1 MINKL
6 NKMNRLELIKW
17 LMNNDPNGCYSDQDS
32 INEGYEPITR
42 EEALRIALNQL
53 ENEGV

>member
-6 NKMNRLELIKW
+6 NKMDRLDLIKW

-32 INEGYEPITR
+32 INEGYKPITR
-42 EEALRIALNQL
+42 EEALKIAISQI
-53 ENEGV
+53 EE

>member
-6 NKMNRLELIKW
+6 NKMSRSELIQW

-32 INEGYEPITR
+32 INEGYEPITKK
-42 EEALRIALNQL
+42 EALKIAINQI
-53 ENEGV
+53 EE